1 MDMHMKHFEITK
13 FDILAG
19 KNDAMSLIEPL
30 WYSVSIYDGLE
41 QYEHD
46 LAPFTDAQ
54 RYILAVKWYEAEVCN
69 GGHDQ
74 FLYNSTGIVWQDA
87 LCGFE
92 MIGADRCAEILRNVI
107 RKCGGV
113 IPFDREAREDMLDQ
127 LDADDDDDIF
137 GADDTAFYDAE
148 DTLESL
154 ILAYVTA
161 HPDEFVFSG
170 DVPVPKEAL

>member
-1 MDMHMKHFEITK
+1 MEMHVKHFEITK
-13 FDILAG
+13 HGILAG
-19 KNDAMSLIEPL
+19 KYDAQSLIDPL
-30 WYSVSIYDGLE
+30 WWSVSIYDGLE

-87 LCGFE
+87 LRGFE
-92 MIGADRCAEILRNVI
+92 MIGAEQCAEILRNVI
-107 RKCGGV
+107 RKCGGA
-113 IPFDREAREDMLDQ
+113 IPFDREARKELLDQ
-127 LDADDDDDIF
+127 LDADDDIFSVDDS
-137 GADDTAFYDAE
+137 AFYDAE
-148 DTLESL
+148 STLESL

-161 HPDEFVFSG
+161 HPDEYVFSG
-170 DVPVPKEAL
+170 DVSVPKEAL